1 MELRL
6 ISESWRRIENWLR
19 DRERIRELAPPATSQ
34 EIARGEVSLGVNLH
48 PDHTR
53 LLHGHNGSGS
63 FTLPPHYEILSSSE
77 VVDAWRIKT
86 DVWGDDPHSPYRPP
100 WVPFA
105 SDRAGGV
112 LYLDVSQPHER
123 IGAHDKEGTSLL
135 SAHSMW
141 ASLPSLMHHTA
152 DALESGH
159 VLDRY
164 RRPRDDDDFLLW
176 EVFPFAADS

>member
-1 MELRL
+1 MKLRP
-6 ISESWRRIENWLR
+6 ISESWHRIERWLQ
-19 DRERIRELAPPATSQ
+19 DRERLRELAPPAAGQ
-34 EIARGEVSLGVNLH
+34 DIARIAERLGVNLH
-48 PDHTR
+48 PDHMQ
-53 LLHGHNGSGS
+53 LLLGHNGSGS
-63 FTLPPHYEILSSSE
+63 FTLPPYYEILSANE

-86 DVWGDDPHSPYRPP
+86 DVWADHPHSPYRPH

-112 LYLDVSQPHER
+112 LYLDVSRPDEH
-123 IGAHDKEGTSLL
+123 IGAHDREGSSLL
-135 SAHSMW
+135 SSHSMW

-164 RRPRDDDDFLLW
+164 RRPSDEDDFLLW
-176 EVFPFAADS
+176 EVFPDAADN